1 MKGNMQVSQIL
12 SLSLDSLK
20 SNRLRTILTILGVVV
35 GIFSIIVIMT
45 VITMLQNTIESG
57 VSFLNKNTFQI
68 QKYPV
73 IHTGGP
79 GSWRKYRNRKDIT
92 LDDFYRFEQKMKQA
106 KYVGGEQS
114 MHGKIVKF
122 GSKETNPNISVVG
135 VTMGAFRTH
144 AVTVTDGRE
153 INESD
158 VQHSNDVCVLGDDVT
173 QKLFTNINPV
183 GLTVRVDGYPLKVI
197 GILEKQPEFFGQT
210 MDNYIIMP
218 ITTFQSFYGRRARS
232 VDVSVQSYG
241 KEDYNSAMDAATGYM
256 RTIRKVPAGED
267 NDFDI
272 FSNESLVGQINDITS
287 GVRIGAVVVSII
299 ALLAAG
305 VGIMNIMLVSVTERT
320 REIGI
325 RKAVGA
331 RKINILAQFLIEAI
345 VLCLLGGFIGI
356 ALGIGVGNF
365 AGSFLN
371 AESAIPVDWVLIGLG
386 LCVFVGVVFGTYPAY
401 KASNLDPIEALRYE

>member
-1 MKGNMQVSQIL
+1 MQITQIL

-20 SNRLRTILTILGVVV
+20 TNRLRTMLTILGVVV

-68 QKYPV
+68 QKYPA

-79 GSWRKYRNRKDIT
+79 GSWRKFRNRKDIT
-92 LDDFYRFEQKMKQA
+92 LEDFYRFEQMMTQA
-106 KYVGGEQS
+106 KYVGAQQE

-122 GSKETNPNISVVG
+122 GSTETNPNISVIG
-135 VTMGAFRTH
+135 VTMGAFRTNS
-144 AVTVTDGRE
+144 VTISDGRE
-153 INESD
+153 INETD
-158 VQHSNDVCVLGDDVT
+158 VQHSNNVCVLGDDVT
-173 QKLFTNINPV
+173 KKLFTNLNPD
-183 GLTVRVDGYPLKVI
+183 GMTVRVDGYPLKVI
-197 GILEKQPEFFGQT
+197 GTLEKQPEFFGQS
-210 MDNYIIMP
+210 MDNYIILP
-218 ITTFQSFYGRRARS
+218 ITSFQSIYGRRAHS
-232 VDVSVQSYG
+232 ISITVQSYG
-241 KEDYNSAMDAATGYM
+241 KQDYNSSMDAATGYM
-256 RTIRKVPAGED
+256 RTIRKVAPGDD

-272 FSNESLVGQINDITS
+272 FSNESLVGQINDITG

-331 RKINILAQFLIEAI
+331 KRINILAQFLFEAI
-345 VLCLLGGFIGI
+345 VLCIIGGFIGI
-356 ALGIGVGNF
+356 ALGIGIGNF

-371 AESAIPVDWVLIGLG
+371 AETAIPVDWVLIGLG
-386 LCVFVGVVFGTYPAY
+386 LCIFVGVVFGTYPAY
-401 KASNLDPIEALRYE
+401 KAANLDPIEALRYE